1 MMSVESGSPL
11 AGARWF
17 LLHLSGLA
25 SILIAVL
32 VIPLLFL
39 ISMGGGWL
47 PETAMNPRA
56 LSAVALSLGAG
67 AVSASFSTLFG
78 VPLAYILSRVDFRG
92 KSLIQALLDL
102 PLILPH
108 TVAGIAVLLA
118 FNSRAPLGQLFSPL
132 GIRVEDSLYGVVL
145 AMVFVSSPFAV
156 NFAKR
161 GFDSIDLELEKVARS
176 LGASAHRVFLTI
188 SLPLAWRGILTGW
201 LMSLARAISEVGAIM
216 VVAYHPTV
224 AGVLVYEWFL
234 TKGLKA
240 AAGLSVLLL
249 IASLIILTGLRAM
262 EERR

>member
-1 MMSVESGSPL
+1 MRSVEPGSPL

-17 LLHLSGLA
+17 LIYLSGLA
-25 SILIAVL
+25 SILIAAL
-32 VIPLLFL
+32 VIPLLL
-39 ISMGGGWL
+39 LLYIGGGWL
-47 PETAMNPRA
+47 PETAGSLEA

-67 AVSASFSTLFG
+67 AASASISTLFG
-78 VPLAYILSRVDFRG
+78 TPLAYILSRLEFRG
-92 KSLIQALLDL
+92 KSLIQGLLDL

-108 TVAGIAVLLA
+108 TVAGIALLLA
-118 FNSRAPLGQLFSPL
+118 FNSRAPLGLLLSSAGL
-132 GIRVEDSLYGVVL
+132 RVEDSLYGVVL

-161 GFDSIDLELEKVARS
+161 GFDSVDLELEKVARS
-176 LGASAHRVFLTI
+176 MGASAQRVFLTI
-188 SLPLAWRGILTGW
+188 SLPLASRSILTGW

-234 TKGLKA
+234 TRGLRA

-249 IASLIILTGLRAM
+249 LASLAILSGLRAM
-262 EERR
+262 EEG

>member
-1 MMSVESGSPL
+1 MTVEPGSPL

-17 LLHLSGLA
+17 LLYLSGLA

-39 ISMGGGWL
+39 ISVGGEWL
-47 PETAMNPRA
+47 PQTAVDPIA
-56 LSAVALSLGAG
+56 LSAVVLSLGAG
-67 AVSASFSTLFG
+67 VASASFSTLFG
-78 VPLAYILSRVDFRG
+78 VPLAYVLSRIDFRG
-92 KSLIQALLDL
+92 KSLIQSLLDF

-118 FNSRAPLGQLFSPL
+118 FNSRAPLGQLLSFIGL
-132 GIRVEDSLYGVVL
+132 RVEDSLYGVIL
-145 AMVFVSSPFAV
+145 AMIFVSSPFAV

-176 LGASAHRVFLTI
+176 MGASARRVFLTV
-188 SLPLAWRGILTGW
+188 SLPLAWRSILTGW
-201 LMSLARAISEVGAIM
+201 LMSLARAISEVGAVM

-224 AGVLVYEWFL
+224 AGVLVYELFL
-234 TKGLKA
+234 TRGLKA

-249 IASLIILTGLRAM
+249 LASLMILTGMRVM